1 MQTDS
6 EHVHATKLAD
16 LVSRIPKHFSLHF
29 SVFYTILYAF
39 LKFAV
44 LSSFTTFLLD
54 P

>member
-1 MQTDS
+1 MD
-6 EHVHATKLAD
+6 VTKVVG

-44 LSSFTTFLLD
+44 LSSFTTFHLD